1 MYEHI
6 TKQYIKTHTFQSDG
20 LYFSRTEEASFRL
33 SSNSASLPA
42 TSEQN
47 NIRLRKELFSLTST
61 KFPSNAAMEAACGVS
76 YELIKKNISGKRR
89 ITRATLAK
97 LCVGMGLSVEKA
109 QELFRLEGHSL
120 EPDIN
125 RLDAIVVDAL
135 QCGDDI
141 STFFE
146 ECEEFGLNLFKA

>member
-20 LYFSRTEEASFRL
+20 LYFSRSEEASFRL
-33 SSNSASLPA
+33 GPNSASLPSS
-42 TSEQN
+42 SEQN
-47 NIRLRKELFSLTST
+47 SVRLRKALLSLIST
-61 KFPSNAAMEAACGVS
+61 KFPSNAAMEAACAVS
-76 YELIKKNISGKRR
+76 YELMKKTISGKRR

-97 LCVGMGLSVEKA
+97 LSVGMGLSVEKA

-125 RLDAIVVDAL
+125 LLDAIVVDAL